1 MLRVI
6 EDPKLCEK
14 RNVDGM
20 YLIDAQA
27 IVVADKNDK
36 GVLVHEISHYLYS
49 IGSTKYFDSILDICA
64 LLDIDFWDVVD
75 IEAVSCMVGDYEVL
89 MDELC
94 AYFVEEVYMDFPEVI
109 LQSHPVYR
117 IILEKEVI

>member
-1 MLRVI
+1 MLRII
-6 EDPKLCEK
+6 EDKNLCDK
-14 RNVDGM
+14 RGVDGM
-20 YLIDAQA
+20 FLIGYQE

-49 IGSTKYFDSILDICA
+49 IGSTKYFDSILNICA
-64 LLDIDFWDVVD
+64 LLDVDFWDVVD
-75 IEAVSCMVGDYEVL
+75 IEAVSGMVDDYEVF
-89 MDELC
+89 MDEC
-94 AYFVEEVYMDFPEVI
+94 CSYFMERIYNEFPEVI